1 MILKNHERR
10 DPVIGSPP
18 PFKDHPMALKL
29 PIYMDHAATTPCDP
43 RVVEAMLP
51 YFTER
56 FGNAGSRNHQFGWQ
70 AEEGADLAREQ
81 SAALIGANVKEIVF
95 TSGST
100 ESNNLAIKGGAYMYE
115 KAPAGAK
122 SRGHIVTCTIE
133 HKAVLDPV
141 KRLVKEGF
149 EATFIEPPR
158 DGVVTAEMVR
168 AALRPDTILVTIMWA
183 NNEIGTINEIP
194 EIGKLC
200 REKGIIFH
208 TDATQWA
215 GKMPVSVDRDNVDL
229 LSWSGHKIYGPKGVG
244 ALYVRRHRPR
254 VRLTALQ
261 DGGGQER
268 GFRSGTHNISGIVG
282 FGKACEIARQEM
294 EADALRLSTLRRRLE
309 DGITARLDSCEI
321 NGHREKR
328 LPHIAN
334 ISFGFVE
341 GEGLM
346 MAVKN
351 IACSSGSACTSAS
364 LEPSY
369 VLKGIGVGDELA
381 HSSLRLSLGK
391 WTTQEQVDYAAEEI
405 IKAVTKLRA
414 MSPLYDMH
422 REGIDL
428 SKVEWAHH

>member
-1 MILKNHERR
+1 M
-10 DPVIGSPP
+10 S
-18 PFKDHPMALKL
+18 LKL
-29 PIYMDHAATTPCDP
+29 PVYMDHAATTPCDP

-51 YFTER
+51 YFTEK
-56 FGNAGSRNHQFGWQ
+56 FGNSGSRNHQFGWQ
-70 AEEGADLAREQ
+70 AEDGVDYGRAM
-81 SAALIGANVKEIVF
+81 AAKLIGANEKEVIF

-100 ESNNLAIKGGAYMYE
+100 ESNNLAIKGAANMYE
-115 KAPAGAK
+115 RAPAGSK
-122 SRGHIVTCTIE
+122 GRGHIITATHE

-149 EATFIEPPR
+149 DATFIEPGE
-158 DGVVTAEMVR
+158 DGIITAEMVK
-168 AALRPDTILVTIMWA
+168 AAMRPDTILVTIMWA

-194 EIGKLC
+194 AIGKLC
-200 REKGIIFH
+200 HEKGVLFH
-208 TDATQWA
+208 TDATQWV
-215 GKMPVSVDRDNVDL
+215 GKMPTNVEADNVDL
-229 LSWSGHKIYGPKGVG
+229 MSWAAHKMYGPKGSG

-254 VRLTALQ
+254 VRIQALQ

-268 GFRSGTHNISGIVG
+268 GYRSGTLNVTGIVG
-282 FGKACEIARQEM
+282 MGKACEIAIAEM
-294 EADALRLSTLRRRLE
+294 DQDAVRLSRLRKKLENTLAAQI
-309 DGITARLDSCEI
+309 DVSKI
-321 NGHREKR
+321 NGHIEKR
-328 LPHIAN
+328 LPHITN

-369 VLKGIGVGDELA
+369 VLKALGVGDELA

-391 WTTQEQVDYAAEEI
+391 WTTEEQVDYAIGEI
-405 IKAVTKLRA
+405 TTAVKKLRA

-422 REGIDL
+422 NEGIDL

>member
-1 MILKNHERR
+1 MT
-10 DPVIGSPP
+10 
-18 PFKDHPMALKL
+18 LKL
-29 PIYMDHAATTPCDP
+29 PVYMDHAATTPCDP

-51 YFTER
+51 YFTEK
-56 FGNAGSRNHQFGWQ
+56 FGNSGSRNHSFGWA
-70 AEEGADLAREQ
+70 AEGGVELAREQ
-81 SAALIGANVKEIVF
+81 CAALIGASDKEIIF

-100 ESNNLAIKGGAYMYE
+100 ESNNLAIKGVANMYE
-115 KAPAGAK
+115 RAPAGSK
-122 SRGHIVTCTIE
+122 NRGHIVSCTIE

-183 NNEIGTINEIP
+183 NNEIGTINEVR
-194 EIGKLC
+194 EIGRLC
-200 REKGIIFH
+200 REKGILFH
-208 TDATQWA
+208 TDATQWV
-215 GKMPVSVDRDNVDL
+215 GKMPVNVDTDNVDL
-229 LSWSGHKIYGPKGVG
+229 MSWSSHKIYGPKGVG

-254 VRLTALQ
+254 VRLHALQ

-268 GFRSGTHNISGIVG
+268 GFRSGTLNIPGIVG
-282 FGKACEIARQEM
+282 LGKACEIAAAEM
-294 EADALRLSTLRRRLE
+294 ELDGARLSKLRTKLEDALV
-309 DGITARLDSCEI
+309 ANLDASAI
-321 NGHREKR
+321 NGHRTRR
-328 LPHIAN
+328 LPHITN
-334 ISFGFVE
+334 VSFGFVE

-369 VLKGIGVGDELA
+369 VLKGIGVGDDLA

-391 WTTQEQVDYAAEEI
+391 WTTDEQVDYAIAEI
-405 IKAVTKLRA
+405 TKAVKKLRS

-422 REGIDL
+422 KEGIDL